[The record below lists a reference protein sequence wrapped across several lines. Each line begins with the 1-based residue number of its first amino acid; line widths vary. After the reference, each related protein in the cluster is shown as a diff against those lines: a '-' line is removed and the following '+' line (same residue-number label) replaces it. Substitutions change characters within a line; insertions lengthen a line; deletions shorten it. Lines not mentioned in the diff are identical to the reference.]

1 MDGDF
6 CGNRL
11 LDRISLLHIKETNM
25 KRIEFVKVLALA
37 GLGTPLL
44 AACGETPQPT
54 AQPVAASPIPAAT
67 LTVAASTAASSSTV
81 AAAASYTAAST
92 QPVTVAAVKAAPV
105 QNNTPI
111 VLHFSEFYSDPNSAV
126 GLEPSEKI
134 KGANGLRVQLT
145 GYMAPPLKPALDFFV
160 LTRIKLVVCPF
171 CSSSTDWP
179 QDIVLVT
186 LDKGKTIEQMEDP
199 LTIVGR
205 LEVGDAVD
213 PQTGFFSL
221 LRLRAES
228 IDVFKGS

>member
-1 MDGDF
+1 
-6 CGNRL
+6 
-11 LDRISLLHIKETNM
+11 M
-25 KRIEFVKVLALA
+25 KRIEFVKMVVLA
-37 GLGTPLL
+37 GVGTPLL
-44 AACGETPQPT
+44 AACGERTQPET
-54 AQPVAASPIPAAT
+54 KPAAT
-67 LTVAASTAASSSTV
+67 PPLPAATSTAAAAPTSSST
-81 AAAASYTAAST
+81 SPSTAAT
-92 QPVTVAAVKAAPV
+92 TTTTAAQPAATTGAAVKAAPAS
-105 QNNTPI
+105 NNTPI
-111 VLHFSEFYSDPNSAV
+111 VLHFSEFYNDPNSAV

-134 KGANGLRVQLT
+134 KSANGLRVQLT

-199 LTIVGR
+199 LTIIGR